1 MPTGEHSRPWQ
12 QFVLYEHSCAFS
24 CSPSLAV
31 ALTVSD
37 LVVIGL
43 KDEQM
48 LDESGGEI
56 AMGRVTLARKNTMAC
71 RKRTPCSSQASDRA

>member
-1 MPTGEHSRPWQ
+1 MSTLAHGSSSFCMSTPAR
-12 QFVLYEHSCAFS
+12 
-24 CSPSLAV
+24 SLARLPWPV

-48 LDESGGEI
+48 LDESGGKI
-56 AMGRVTLARKNTMAC
+56 AMGRVTLARKNTMAR